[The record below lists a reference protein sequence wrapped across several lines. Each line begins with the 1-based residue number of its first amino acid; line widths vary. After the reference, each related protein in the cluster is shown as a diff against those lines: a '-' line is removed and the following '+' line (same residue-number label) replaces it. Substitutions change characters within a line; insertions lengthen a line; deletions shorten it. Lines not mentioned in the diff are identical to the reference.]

1 MSLQLDTTEWTPGA
15 VTPSP
20 SYPALVRSE
29 VVRIYRRRL
38 LRVVAVLLLG
48 GVALVLGIAF
58 LQSSKDIVIPPGLQE
73 RLEKRQE
80 QALERWN
87 RCAEGDFDGDPGAT
101 IEDYCGPEPVGADAP
116 QLDWFIDDP
125 RFLAVDNMP
134 SVFLGVAGVMATV
147 AFIIGASVGG
157 AEWSSRS
164 MTLQL
169 LWEPRRLR
177 LLSAKWLALIA
188 VMIALALVM
197 LAFALALAALT
208 TQLRGSW
215 DSATSD
221 FWSEQ
226 FWVAMRGGLLISLA
240 ATVGLGI
247 ATALRNTG
255 AALGAGFVYFAVA
268 EFGVRFILAKYGPEP
283 YLVSGNSAA
292 LLLPEGLEVPG
303 KTVEVDEGG
312 RSTYEMAESVLL
324 THGRAAVTLSLYTA
338 VAAAAAVWSF
348 QRRDVG

>member
-1 MSLQLDTTEWTPGA
+1 MSLHLDTTEWTPGA

-38 LRVVAVLLLG
+38 LRVLAVVILG
-48 GVALVLGIAF
+48 GVAVVLGIAF
-58 LQSSKDIVIPPGLQE
+58 IQSSKDLVIPPRVQE
-73 RLEKRQE
+73 KLERSQE
-80 QALERWN
+80 QALQEWN
-87 RCAEGDFDGDPGAT
+87 RCTERQLNDAPGVS
-101 IEDYCGPEPVGADAP
+101 IDDYCGPEPVGDNAP
-116 QLDWFIDDP
+116 RLDWFIDDP
-125 RFLAVDNMP
+125 RFLAIDNIP
-134 SVFLGVAGVMATV
+134 SVFLGVAGVMAAV

-169 LWEPRRLR
+169 LWEPRRIR
-177 LLSAKWLALIA
+177 LLSAKWLGLMV
-188 VMIALALVM
+188 VMIALAALV
-197 LAFALALAALT
+197 LAFGLALASLT

-215 DSATSD
+215 EGVTAD

-226 FWVAMRGGLLISLA
+226 VGVALRGGLLIILS

-255 AALGAGFVYFAVA
+255 AALGAAFVYFAVA
-268 EFGVRFILAKYGPEP
+268 EFGVRFILSDYGPEP
-283 YLVSGNSAA
+283 FLVSGNSAA

-303 KTVEVDEGG
+303 KVVETSPRGG
-312 RSTYEMAESVLL
+312 GNYGMQESVLL
-324 THGRAAVTLSLYTA
+324 THGRAAFTLASYTA
-338 VAAAAAVWSF
+338 VAVVGAVWSF
-348 QRRDVG
+348 HRRDVG